1 MSYVKAAKELPL
13 LSHEEVEREA
23 LRLGLVDSASR
34 GAVGEKEGGEVWVRV
49 ELKNC
54 EADTYRTD

>member
-34 GAVGEKEGGEVWVRV
+34 GAVGEKEGGE
-49 ELKNC
+49 KSGSGSS
-54 EADTYRTD
+54 